1 MDYHELKHKTVAE
14 LRDIAAGVEGVTG
27 YTQMRKEQ
35 LLEAICRQQGI
46 DMHEHHVAVGIDKT
60 SIKQRIRAL
69 KAKRDEAI
77 AGHDELAL
85 KRVRRQIHRLK
96 RRLHQATV

>member
-14 LRDIAAGVEGVTG
+14 LREIAAGIEGLTG

-35 LLEAICRQQGI
+35 VLEAICRQQGI
-46 DMHEHHVAVGIDKT
+46 EMHAHHVAAGIDKG
-60 SIKQRIRAL
+60 SIKQSIRTL

-77 AGHDELAL
+77 SAHDGVAL
-85 KRVRRQIHRLK
+85 KRVRRKIHRLK
-96 RRLHQATV
+96 RQLHQATV

>member
-14 LRDIAAGVEGVTG
+14 LREIAAGLEGLTG

-35 LLEAICRQQGI
+35 VLEAICRHQGI
-46 DMHEHHVAVGIDKT
+46 EMHAHHVVAGIDKA
-60 SIKQRIRAL
+60 SIKQNIRAL

-77 AGHDELAL
+77 AAHDGIAL
-85 KRVRRQIHRLK
+85 KRVRRKIHRLK
-96 RRLHQATV
+96 RELHRATV